1 MIKIG
6 GNIDIVNFKAIIYVT
21 IIYGRVSTMN
31 LMEIMWWKQSYICRC
46 QMIRHTNKIKC
57 SKIHASELLNVGAN
71 TDNYINLGNIL
82 ARINIIN
89 EVNTK
94 CF

>member
-31 LMEIMWWKQSYICRC
+31 LMEIMW
-46 QMIRHTNKIKC
+46 
-57 SKIHASELLNVGAN
+57 
-71 TDNYINLGNIL
+71 
-82 ARINIIN
+82 
-89 EVNTK
+89 
-94 CF
+94 